1 MFEDITKVILFSD
14 MDGTLLNSQKLIN
27 DIDRKAIEKFTS
39 LGGKFTVATGRT
51 IQTFARSQRI
61 LNLQMPVIMYNGA
74 MIYDYSAKKILYSQ
88 SLPEISRDM
97 IKKVMNFMYYDCGGE
112 VLRADGT
119 YVFSNNEYEQ
129 LHTNLCGIEPEY
141 MEIDEIP
148 DDEWLKVLFAL
159 APERLSLLEDKI
171 KRVGYY
177 EYVDFVRSADI
188 FLEMLPKGIS
198 KGSALNEYRK
208 LDGMADFTFVA
219 IGDFDNDIEMI
230 ANADIGVCPAN
241 AEESVKKISDIVLD
255 STNDN
260 GAVAELI
267 NYIIDKTEGE

>member
-14 MDGTLLNSQKLIN
+14 MDGTLLNSKKLIN

-51 IQTFARSQRI
+51 IQTFARSQRL
-61 LNLQMPVIMYNGA
+61 LNLKMPVIMYNGA
-74 MIYDYSAKKILYSQ
+74 MIYDYSAEKILYSQ
-88 SLPEISRDM
+88 SLPEESREM
-97 IKKVMNFMYYDCGGE
+97 TVKIMSFMNDCGGE

-129 LHTNLCGIEPEY
+129 LHTNLCGIDPEY

-148 DDEWLKVLFAL
+148 DGDWLKVLFAL
-159 APERLSLLEDKI
+159 APERVSLLEDKI
-171 KRVGYY
+171 RRLGYY

-241 AEESVKKISDIVLD
+241 AEESVKNISDIVLD